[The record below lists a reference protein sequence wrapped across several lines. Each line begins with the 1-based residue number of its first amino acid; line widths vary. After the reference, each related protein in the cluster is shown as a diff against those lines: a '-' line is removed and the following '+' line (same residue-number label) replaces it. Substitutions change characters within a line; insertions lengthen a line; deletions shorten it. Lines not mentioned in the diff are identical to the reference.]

1 MASSPEIWQ
10 SEVIRSDGPGPGRTD
25 AGGLAVLIVDARQ
38 SAPCLVL
45 ANAAARRILTPAVA
59 GAAFVGASI
68 RDWLSPPQA
77 ATVLETLAG
86 LSKLHSGARRSVVWP
101 FIWGATPTMTE
112 FKLLDW
118 DPGQALVMLSFALH
132 RPPETPA
139 AQPPSLAAVPTA
151 ELPRGVLGMAA
162 HVAPNVETSVRM
174 RRSEDLLRATM
185 AGTADTLL
193 FLDTALRVRFVNKPC
208 CGQSIEQI
216 VGTPFESL
224 LPEESRDRVMAQLR
238 YLVGSGEPL
247 TLQYKEPDED
257 DSVRYGEIR
266 ATLVRDAGVGMGVC
280 VSLRDITELKRMEH
294 EILEASIRERQR
306 IGRDL
311 HDGLGQDLTGVA
323 LMLRALATRLE
334 RDCPKAAGAANEIV
348 GLVNQSLENARSLAH
363 GLLPVSIERGGLI
376 GALRSL
382 AGRSRDLYGIDVRFR
397 AEMWPPLR
405 LEETHASDLYR
416 IAQEALTNVARHSG
430 AASVRIM
437 LHVSADGYCLKIADN
452 GIGFSSKDA
461 AGSGMGTKIMRHRAE
476 IIGAKLEILRNIPR
490 GTLIRVTGPQA
501 PAPAPA
507 PVGV

>member
-1 MASSPEIWQ
+1 MASSPDMWQ
-10 SEVIRSDGPGPGRTD
+10 SEVIRSDGPGAGRAD
-25 AGGLAVLIVDARQ
+25 GAGRAVLIVDARQ
-38 SAPCLVL
+38 CNPCLVL
-45 ANAAARRILTPAVA
+45 ANAAARCILTPAVV
-59 GAAFVGASI
+59 GAAFVGSSI
-68 RDWLSPPQA
+68 QTWLSNPQA
-77 ATVLETLAG
+77 SVVLETLAG
-86 LSKLHSGARRSVVWP
+86 LSKLRPSARRSVAWP
-101 FIWGATPTMTE
+101 FIWGEMPTMTE

-132 RPPETPA
+132 RPLESPSA
-139 AQPPSLAAVPTA
+139 HPPHLAAVATA
-151 ELPRGVLGMAA
+151 ELPRGVVGMAA
-162 HVAPNVETSVRM
+162 HVAPNAEPSVRM

-185 AGTADTLL
+185 AGTADTLI

-208 CGQSIEQI
+208 CGQPIEQI

-224 LPEESRDRVMAQLR
+224 LPVESRDRVVAQLR
-238 YLVGSGEPL
+238 YLVASGESL

-257 DSVRYGEIR
+257 NSLRYGEIR

-280 VSLRDITELKRMEH
+280 VSLRDITELKRLER
-294 EILEASIRERQR
+294 ETLEASTRERQR

-334 RDCPKAAGAANEIV
+334 RDCPQAAVAANEIV
-348 GLVNQSLENARSLAH
+348 GLVNQSIDNARSLAH

-376 GALRSL
+376 CALRAL
-382 AGRSRDLYGIDVRFR
+382 AARSRDLYGIDVRFR

-405 LEETHASDLYR
+405 LEETHASDIYR
-416 IAQEALTNVARHSG
+416 IAQEALTNVVRHSG
-430 AASVRIM
+430 AANVRIM
-437 LHVSADGYCLKIADN
+437 MHVSADGYCLKIADN

-461 AGSGMGTKIMRHRAE
+461 TGSGMGTKIMRHRAE

-501 PAPAPA
+501 PAS
-507 PVGV
+507 VGV